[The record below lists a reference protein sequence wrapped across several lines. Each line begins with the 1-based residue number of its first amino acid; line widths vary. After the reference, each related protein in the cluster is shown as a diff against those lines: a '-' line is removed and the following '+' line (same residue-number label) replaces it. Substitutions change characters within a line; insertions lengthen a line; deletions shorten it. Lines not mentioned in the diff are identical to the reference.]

1 MVPEKYVM
9 KEYWRRLLVGKPL
22 MQAVEWWVEEGMV
35 QKQLEKKVENP
46 FEEEQERLQK
56 LKMVQESLRDCETPG
71 LEEASPGS
79 RQWRYPPPVGRRRQR
94 DLEDLTALCPP
105 FGSLLTLSYLCRHH

>member
-1 MVPEKYVM
+1 M
-9 KEYWRRLLVGKPL
+9 
-22 MQAVEWWVEEGMV
+22 

-56 LKMVQESLRDCETPG
+56 QKDLLKMVQESLRDCETPG